1 MFKKKVKISKKLYQ
15 DIEQYIQGTNYPS
28 VSDFIESYLSEHI
41 RPKLEEKQIEERL
54 RGLGY
59 IE

>member
-1 MFKKKVKISKKLYQ
+1 VKWY
-15 DIEQYIQGTNYPS
+15 EP
-28 VSDFIESYLSEHI
+28 ESFDTQSAETQLN
-41 RPKLEEKQIEERL
+41 REEERQIEERL